1 MWTKEVPNKVGV
13 YWFYGNPFALT
24 EVSKNENVELYLVYV
39 RQGMNSLIF
48 VVSGHFMGNKEGYWQ
63 LVELPELPELKIRRE

>member
-1 MWTKEVPNKVGV
+1 MWTKRVPNKLGA

-24 EVSKNENVELYLVYV
+24 EASKNENVELHLVYV

-48 VVSGHFMGNKEGYWQ
+48 VADGHFMENKEGYWQ
-63 LVELPELPELKIRRE
+63 PVELPELPELED